1 MATGPCATPPGPVST
16 TPPCA
21 TPTPPATGTTADS
34 TPAAAGRA
42 SPATARA
49 AKVKK
54 KFDNKKNQSINQ
66 SIDSIPAP
74 RDPVVKVV
82 NHSLIQG
89 SFILFFL
96 GFFGGTGSRSK
107 TRGQLFA
114 DQPRH
119 VDPARPAVAQGSTG
133 SGSSD
138 LHPSVPGGRRWGSLA
153 SFWFL
158 FGSPLRWLFF
168 FLRSGIDIDCDQGRV
183 YWSDVNGHS
192 LRSARYDGSDHD
204 VFLNTG
210 QRCLGSTSLVVVV
223 DVVVVVV

>member
-168 FLRSGIDIDCDQGRV
+168 FALRYRHRLRPGPRLLERRQRPFVAQRPLRRIRPRRLPQHGSAVSWIDQFGC
-183 YWSDVNGHS
+183 
-192 LRSARYDGSDHD
+192 
-204 VFLNTG
+204 
-210 QRCLGSTSLVVVV
+210 CC
-223 DVVVVVV
+223 